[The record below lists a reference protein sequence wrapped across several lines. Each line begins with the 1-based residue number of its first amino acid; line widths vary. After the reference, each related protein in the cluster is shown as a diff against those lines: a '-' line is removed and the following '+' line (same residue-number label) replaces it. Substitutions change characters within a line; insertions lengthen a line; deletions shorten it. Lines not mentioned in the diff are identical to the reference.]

1 MAFKI
6 ALVFSYIKNCILHI
20 FMQLYSSKS
29 ANEIASKVYHA
40 KNVMKKILFKIFYIY
55 SNVNKWW

>member
-1 MAFKI
+1 
-6 ALVFSYIKNCILHI
+6 
-20 FMQLYSSKS
+20 MQLYSSKS